1 VISAP
6 ASDSYIRQKL
16 KSCDNVGMRHEH
28 IHLKAETKLEE
39 LLSLIDDLNADADVS
54 GFIVQLPLPPALQS
68 SADLVT
74 QRISPAKDVDGFG
87 ATNLGTMLLGVDSE
101 KLAPATPSGVVAMLE
116 HYSISVEGKHVASGP
131 QFRFTVY
138 IQLIKTGYQHL
149 FLQIQSNTVEISFP
163 LSIVTPEGESYLANN
178 LEELTKAVHEIIA
191 RPRTKEMV
199 EHLLKNSSRHKK

>member
-1 VISAP
+1 MNPWLTVVLDKEP
-6 ASDSYIRQKL
+6 KNT
-16 KSCDNVGMRHEH
+16 C
-28 IHLKAETKLEE
+28 E
-39 LLSLIDDLNADADVS
+39 LLYDVL
-54 GFIVQLPLPPALQS
+54 GDIGE
-68 SADLVT
+68 VT
-74 QRISPAKDVDGFG
+74 D
-87 ATNLGTMLLGVDSE
+87 E
-101 KLAPATPSGVVAMLE
+101 KLGFHITF
-116 HYSISVEGKHVASGP
+116 VASGP